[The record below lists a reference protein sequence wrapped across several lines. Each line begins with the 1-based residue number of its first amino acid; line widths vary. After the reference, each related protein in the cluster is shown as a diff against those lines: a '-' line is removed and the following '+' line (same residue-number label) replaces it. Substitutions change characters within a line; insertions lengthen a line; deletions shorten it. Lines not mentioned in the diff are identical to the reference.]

1 MTTNYISVNSIL
13 YDLSLTIDDRY
24 WNQNKMTEW
33 AHKALRLIRS
43 DVMLESK
50 LIYLEVSNHKATL
63 PSDLKY
69 LTQIAYTPNS
79 YTCCTGTH
87 GELDLPPTSELLCN
101 YVINNGFSWQPLKLA
116 GNAFHLG
123 VCDKYM
129 ITECNTCTNSF
140 SVTSDLTV
148 TTTFCDGII
157 AVSYLGYPLDEEGC
171 ALIPDNE
178 ELKEALLH
186 YLLYRY
192 WMVKYNMKE
201 EGSESRMQHYLQM
214 WNTMSKK
221 AAGNLN
227 LPDVNQLENI
237 KNNWN
242 RLVPRTNQ
250 FQSLFLRLGN
260 RENINF

>member
-101 YVINNGFSWQPLKLA
+101 YVINNGFKIGVFIKWSIYVVPYITQPLRYFIDHTL
-116 GNAFHLG
+116 L
-123 VCDKYM
+123 
-129 ITECNTCTNSF
+129 
-140 SVTSDLTV
+140 
-148 TTTFCDGII
+148 
-157 AVSYLGYPLDEEGC
+157 
-171 ALIPDNE
+171 LIRNI
-178 ELKEALLH
+178 H
-186 YLLYRY
+186 FI
-192 WMVKYNMKE
+192 
-201 EGSESRMQHYLQM
+201 
-214 WNTMSKK
+214 
-221 AAGNLN
+221 LN
-227 LPDVNQLENI
+227 IRNCSILNI
-237 KNNWN
+237 
-242 RLVPRTNQ
+242 
-250 FQSLFLRLGN
+250 
-260 RENINF
+260 